1 MKVKA
6 TQPGFY
12 GCYRV
17 PGDVF
22 EIKGLIKGNK
32 DKGIEDSNDF
42 SHNWMETVKA
52 TDKKPD
58 PKPEPKVIKDDFS
71 EMDDDKLI
79 AYAKANCPGLTL
91 TKTMKDSTM
100 RERIRAYKPM

>member
-12 GCYRV
+12 GCYRM

-22 EIKGLIKGNK
+22 EIKGPVKENK
-32 DKGIEDSNDF
+32 DKGIEASNDF

-52 TDKKPD
+52 GDTKA
-58 PKPEPKVIKDDFS
+58 KPEPAPEVIKDDFS

-100 RERIRAYKPM
+100 RDRIRAYKPM

>member
-1 MKVKA
+1 MIKVKA
-6 TQPGFY
+6 TQVGFY
-12 GCYRV
+12 VSYRK

-22 EIKGLIKGNK
+22 DIK
-32 DKGIEDSNDF
+32 DKEAF
-42 SHNWMETVKA
+42 SVNWMETVKA
-52 TDKKPD
+52 GDIKA
-58 PKPEPKVIKDDFS
+58 KPEPEPEKIEDEFS

-100 RERIRAYKPM
+100 RDRIRAFKPM